1 MTQPIASGRGRFD
14 PATFTV
20 VEPRTFED
28 LKVGDIFRAP
38 SRTLTDAHATA
49 FQAVSADNH
58 PIHYNVEYAR
68 SHGHTAP
75 VVHGLQV
82 LAFTA
87 PGATLFPQYI
97 GDVFIAFT
105 SASCTF
111 LAEVHAGD
119 TLYPQLE
126 ITDLAP
132 HGDAGQVTTRATI
145 HNQHGQL
152 VLDGE
157 HTYLLKT
164 AQQGASEAT
173 AEAVRAQRGLAQPFK
188 HADALGAATA
198 RSEQI
203 AAQMRERQQAAPDAA
218 QDDTAELQRV
228 TRTNFPARASA
239 ALRPIRPTTEAP
251 ARRSPT
257 PAQRDPDVSR

>member
-1 MTQPIASGRGRFD
+1 VHSPDTATDDAIRASDVRSACSD
-14 PATFTV
+14 PASSLRPGPVRSTTTSNIAC
-20 VEPRTFED
+20 RH
-28 LKVGDIFRAP
+28 
-38 SRTLTDAHATA
+38 SR
-49 FQAVSADNH
+49 
-58 PIHYNVEYAR
+58 
-68 SHGHTAP
+68 TAP

-105 SASCTF
+105 SVSCKF

-126 ITDLAP
+126 IIDLAP

-164 AQQGASEAT
+164 AQQSTSQAT
-173 AEAVRAQRGLAQPFK
+173 
-188 HADALGAATA
+188 
-198 RSEQI
+198 S
-203 AAQMRERQQAAPDAA
+203 
-218 QDDTAELQRV
+218 
-228 TRTNFPARASA
+228 
-239 ALRPIRPTTEAP
+239 
-251 ARRSPT
+251 
-257 PAQRDPDVSR
+257 

>member
-1 MTQPIASGRGRFD
+1 MIKTMANTQTVERVKSHADRRNQPGSFD
-14 PATFTV
+14 PVGFTV
-20 VEPRTFED
+20 VPPRRFED
-28 LKVGDIFRAP
+28 LRVGDVFRAP
-38 SRTLTDAHATA
+38 SRTLTDAHASA

-105 SASCTF
+105 SLSCKF

-119 TLYPQLE
+119 TLFPQLE
-126 ITDLAP
+126 TIDLAP
-132 HGDAGQVTTRATI
+132 HGDAGQVTSRATI
-145 HNQHGQL
+145 HNQHGHL

-164 AQQGASEAT
+164 AQQSTSEA
-173 AEAVRAQRGLAQPFK
+173 ASRRRAPRQVRTQP
-188 HADALGAATA
+188 
-198 RSEQI
+198 
-203 AAQMRERQQAAPDAA
+203 
-218 QDDTAELQRV
+218 
-228 TRTNFPARASA
+228 
-239 ALRPIRPTTEAP
+239 
-251 ARRSPT
+251 
-257 PAQRDPDVSR
+257 

>member
-1 MTQPIASGRGRFD
+1 MTQPAASGADQFD

-28 LKVGDIFRAP
+28 LKVGDVFRAP

-105 SASCTF
+105 SVSCTF

-119 TLYPQLE
+119 TLYPQLQ
-126 ITDLAP
+126 ITALAP
-132 HGDAGQVTTRATI
+132 HGDAGQVTHPGHDPQPARPAGARRRA
-145 HNQHGQL
+145 HL
-152 VLDGE
+152 P
-157 HTYLLKT
+157 
-164 AQQGASEAT
+164 
-173 AEAVRAQRGLAQPFK
+173 AEDSAAVAQRSN
-188 HADALGAATA
+188 
-198 RSEQI
+198 R
-203 AAQMRERQQAAPDAA
+203 
-218 QDDTAELQRV
+218 
-228 TRTNFPARASA
+228 RASM
-239 ALRPIRPTTEAP
+239 
-251 ARRSPT
+251 
-257 PAQRDPDVSR
+257 

>member
-1 MTQPIASGRGRFD
+1 MTQPAASGPDQFD
-14 PATFTV
+14 SATFTV

-105 SASCTF
+105 SVSCKF

-132 HGDAGQVTTRATI
+132 RGDAGQVTTRATI
-145 HNQHGQL
+145 RDQHGQL

-164 AQQGASEAT
+164 AQQSQSKATSRASPASLT
-173 AEAVRAQRGLAQPFK
+173 SSAPGVSRAPS
-188 HADALGAATA
+188 
-198 RSEQI
+198 RSS
-203 AAQMRERQQAAPDAA
+203 P
-218 QDDTAELQRV
+218 T
-228 TRTNFPARASA
+228 ASA
-239 ALRPIRPTTEAP
+239 AT
-251 ARRSPT
+251 SSDPT
-257 PAQRDPDVSR
+257 PRAISATTPTASCQRHSGLSTATGLGR

>member
-1 MTQPIASGRGRFD
+1 MTQSAASGPDQFD

-28 LKVGDIFRAP
+28 LKVGEIFRAP

-105 SASCTF
+105 SVRCTF
-111 LAEVHAGD
+111 LAEIHAGD
-119 TLYPQLE
+119 TLYPQLA
-126 ITDLAP
+126 ITGP
-132 HGDAGQVTTRATI
+132 GHRVSSPGYG
-145 HNQHGQL
+145 
-152 VLDGE
+152 
-157 HTYLLKT
+157 
-164 AQQGASEAT
+164 
-173 AEAVRAQRGLAQPFK
+173 
-188 HADALGAATA
+188 
-198 RSEQI
+198 
-203 AAQMRERQQAAPDAA
+203 
-218 QDDTAELQRV
+218 QRV
-228 TRTNFPARASA
+228 
-239 ALRPIRPTTEAP
+239 I
-251 ARRSPT
+251 ARRFGPT
-257 PAQRDPDVSR
+257 LVAYCRRISDSGH